1 MKIPLQ
7 CKTAREHPQKPH
19 PHRSK
24 AGSSQGSPQ
33 LEAREA
39 GGDAVTAGYSLVAKG
54 TNFQATTCVSQFS
67 LLSEWNFFPIFVFHL
82 CSMTCP

>member
-39 GGDAVTAGYSLVAKG
+39 GRDAVTAGYSLVAKG
-54 TNFQATTCVSQFS
+54 TNSSFRQQRVFHSFHCCRNGIFFQFS
-67 LLSEWNFFPIFVFHL
+67 YFTSAL
-82 CSMTCP
+82 